1 MNLIDGEYG
10 SAEFSDLY
18 LRLLS
23 AALDETNSS
32 LSPRMRETN
41 LNAHVARGI
50 SMADMASP
58 SILSRGYAPRA
69 LSVLIAS
76 EPGSN
81 LFFDALSTAD
91 KSTQSA

>member
-1 MNLIDGEYG
+1 VNLTDGEYG

-32 LSPRMRETN
+32 LSSRTRESN

-50 SMADMASP
+50 SMADMA
-58 SILSRGYAPRA
+58 LRQCTVRDNAHPRTGHEETPF
-69 LSVLIAS
+69 L
-76 EPGSN
+76 
-81 LFFDALSTAD
+81 
-91 KSTQSA
+91 

>member
-23 AALDETNSS
+23 AALDETHSL
-32 LSPRMRETN
+32 LSPRMRESN

-50 SMADMASP
+50 SMADMAPP
-58 SILSRGYAPRA
+58 SIRRQG
-69 LSVLIAS
+69 
-76 EPGSN
+76 
-81 LFFDALSTAD
+81 
-91 KSTQSA
+91 

>member
-10 SAEFSDLY
+10 STEFSDLY

-32 LSPRMRETN
+32 LPPQLKESN

-50 SMADMASP
+50 SMADMAAP
-58 SILSRGYAPRA
+58 PIRHRG
-69 LSVLIAS
+69 
-76 EPGSN
+76 
-81 LFFDALSTAD
+81 
-91 KSTQSA
+91 

>member
-1 MNLIDGEYG
+1 VNLMDGEYG

-23 AALDETNSS
+23 AALDETSSS
-32 LSPRMRETN
+32 LSPQMRESN

-58 SILSRGYAPRA
+58 SIRRRG
-69 LSVLIAS
+69 
-76 EPGSN
+76 
-81 LFFDALSTAD
+81 
-91 KSTQSA
+91 

>member
-1 MNLIDGEYG
+1 MMLYAQLARRTDQHWRSAVNLIDGEYG

-32 LSPRMRETN
+32 LSPQLKASN

-50 SMADMASP
+50 SMADLAAP
-58 SILSRGYAPRA
+58 PIRRRG
-69 LSVLIAS
+69 
-76 EPGSN
+76 
-81 LFFDALSTAD
+81 
-91 KSTQSA
+91 